1 MYEVFISHEAE
12 KYYRKL
18 DKDTKRKINKCID
31 ILSQEPLLGPH
42 IKRLHGVLKGK
53 YRYEIGALRIVY
65 DVDTKS
71 KTVEIKAMRTRGD
84 VYKRQ

>member
-18 DKDTKRKINKCID
+18 DRDTKRRINNGID
-31 ILSQEPLLGPH
+31 ILSQKPLLGPH
-42 IKRLHGVLKGK
+42 IKRLHGVLEGK
-53 YRYEIGALRIVY
+53 YRYEIGTLRIVY

-71 KTVEIKAMRTRGD
+71 KMVEIKAMRSRGD
-84 VYKRQ
+84 VYKR